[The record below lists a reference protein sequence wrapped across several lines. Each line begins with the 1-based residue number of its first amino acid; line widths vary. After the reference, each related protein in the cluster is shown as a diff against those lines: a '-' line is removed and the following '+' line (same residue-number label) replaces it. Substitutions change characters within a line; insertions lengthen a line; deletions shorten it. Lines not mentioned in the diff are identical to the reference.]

1 MSAAE
6 MPPTPEREVAQALRL
21 RAPATPVVRLSRR
34 VLVGLGGAASVALAA
49 AVLFALH
56 THLPKPAAQELYNTS
71 HSNPAEG
78 LGKLPKDY
86 TGLTRGAA
94 ASTASASTGAGPK
107 AGAAGGVLQ
116 LGPPL
121 PGDLGRPILNAQ
133 SQGEVS
139 AIGGDQTTATTST
152 QPTAVDPGRQKL
164 VQERASAITSSLF
177 TGGGGDAAAAG
188 SQPLVLSAEASSTRS
203 VAETGGASG
212 ATGASATSTGQ
223 DHKVAFLNG
232 VGETKVLTDNK
243 VESAER
249 LQTPSSPYVVQAGTL
264 IPAALVTGIR
274 SDLPGEITAQVTQ
287 DVADSPSGRFRLIP
301 QGSRLVGQYD
311 SQVAFGQSRVL
322 LVWTRLILPNGRSIV
337 LDRLPGADAAGAG
350 GLQDGVDNHWGQLFK
365 AAALSSIL
373 GIGTQI
379 GSGNDE
385 NGLIKALRQG
395 PANTLNQAGQQ
406 VIGRSLN
413 IAPTLTIRP
422 GFQVEVLVHKDMV
435 FSCGNTRSRVTMTR
449 TGKPGRM
456 VSVGWML
463 SCRCTICCPV

>member
-1 MSAAE
+1 MSTADT
-6 MPPTPEREVAQALRL
+6 PPVPEREVAQALRL
-21 RAPATPVVRLSRR
+21 RASARPVVRLSRR
-34 VLVGLGGAASVALAA
+34 VLIALGGTAAVAVAG

-56 THLPKPAAQELYNTS
+56 AHLPKPAAQELYNTS

-86 TGLTRGAA
+86 TGVSSGGASSVVVA
-94 ASTASASTGAGPK
+94 PTTAV
-107 AGAAGGVLQ
+107 AGASPAGSAPQ

-133 SQGEVS
+133 AQATVP
-139 AIGGDQTTATTST
+139 AMGGDQTPMPTTVSASV
-152 QPTAVDPGRQKL
+152 PPPAADPVRQKL
-164 VQERASAITSSLF
+164 AQERASAITSSLF
-177 TGGGGDAAAAG
+177 IGSGDAGAPNAQPVVLSPESTSGAVTAASATGGSSSSTAT
-188 SQPLVLSAEASSTRS
+188 ASSTS
-203 VAETGGASG
+203 
-212 ATGASATSTGQ
+212 Q
-223 DHKVAFLNG
+223 DHKLAFLNG
-232 VGETKVLTDNK
+232 TAGAKASTDSA

-249 LQTPSSPYVVQAGTL
+249 LQTPSSPYVVQAGTI

-287 DVADSPSGRFRLIP
+287 DVSDSPTGRYRLIP
-301 QGSRLVGQYD
+301 QGARLVGQYD

-322 LVWTRLILPNGRSIV
+322 LVWTRLILPDGRSIV
-337 LDRLPGADAAGAG
+337 LDRLPGADAAGNG

-379 GSGNDE
+379 GSGSNE
-385 NGLIKALRQG
+385 NGLVQALRQG
-395 PANTLNQAGQQ
+395 PADTLNQAGQQ

-422 GFQVEVLVHKDMV
+422 GYLVEVLVHKDLV
-435 FSCGNTRSRVTMTR
+435 LEPFG
-449 TGKPGRM
+449 G
-456 VSVGWML
+456 
-463 SCRCTICCPV
+463 